1 MPSIDHQSVNSIWL
15 IEHSSD
21 NVWLLQ
27 LLLENWGYQV
37 TRIKD
42 SEALRIEINSQTVKP
57 NLVILSIAPLQ
68 KNALEIVKRFRQDSV
83 FDDIPLLCLCTHGVL
98 CKSQVMAAG
107 ANDVLDKPFELEEL
121 QNKLQR
127 LLAIESNNRHL
138 KSGEGKT
145 LLVLEDEEDESSSLI
160 QQQKYW
166 TEVLQQQSEP
176 NAWEL
181 LAEAGYEVN
190 VTG

>member
-1 MPSIDHQSVNSIWL
+1 MPSIDNQSVNSIWL

-21 NVWLLQ
+21 NIWLLQ

-42 SEALRIEINSQTVKP
+42 NEALMVEMNSKTTKP

-83 FDDIPLLCLCTHGVL
+83 FDRVPLLCLCTHGVL

-107 ANDVLDKPFELEEL
+107 ANDLLDKPFELEEL
-121 QNKLQR
+121 QSKLQR
-127 LLAIESNNRHL
+127 LLTTEPNHRHL
-138 KSGEGKT
+138 KSAKGRT
-145 LLVLEDEEDESSSLI
+145 LLVLEDETSSLI
-160 QQQKYW
+160 QQQKHW
-166 TEVLQQQSEP
+166 SAVLQQHPEL
-176 NAWEL
+176 NAWEM
-181 LAEAGYEVN
+181 LAKAGYEIN